1 MMPCESLFSY
11 KAGTTLLTGMDFVS
25 SLTPSPELSLSISN
39 PGSPHLDPLSIKLR
53 ASPST
58 TLLVA
63 ASVIWCLRRSTSSLL
78 TTIACSLRLL
88 HSISGSVCVSQ
99 ALLSFVCL
107 SLSRS
112 QVLAAKKCVMCFVSR
127 SPKLCRSLYLS
138 CGCFL
143 FSSGFHLKAL

>member
-1 MMPCESLFSY
+1 MCLCIWVFLCFRF
-11 KAGTTLLTGMDFVS
+11 LLQIMLMNVLCACFVS
-25 SLTPSPELSLSISN
+25 
-39 PGSPHLDPLSIKLR
+39 GSPHLDPLSIKLR

-127 SPKLCRSLYLS
+127 SPKLCRSLY
-138 CGCFL
+138 
-143 FSSGFHLKAL
+143 